1 MPSCKAQI
9 TQDEKEWLIKKTLND
24 LVFVEGGSFM
34 MGDVGYTDSTGT
46 HQYFLGR
53 KDALPVHQVTLD
65 SYSMGKLEVTY
76 KEFDL
81 FCKATGKELVGSK
94 YRGSE
99 FILPQLSA
107 VDLNWH
113 QAKAY
118 CSWLK
123 EITGLPFDLATDAQW
138 EYAARSRGK
147 AVKYATDNGEIEKGR
162 NFKGK
167 EYRLGSYPPPGSYPP
182 NPLGMYDMS
191 GNRAEWVLDGWY
203 GYTKEAQVNPT
214 HKQTG
219 LMVIRGFEGVGVL
232 NTVYNRGYRKPTST
246 GAGIGIRFVLNQ
258 KEPVNVNSVL
268 KQLGIS
274 AITEEEKEAFMPKN
288 WPWEKVLY

>member
-81 FCKATGKELVGSK
+81 FCKDTGQALVAQSF
-94 YRGSE
+94 RNTDVVHSN
-99 FILPQLSA
+99 LSA
-107 VDLNWH
+107 VYMDWY

-118 CSWLK
+118 CNWLS
-123 EITGLPFDLATDAQW
+123 EITTLPFNLATDAQW
-138 EYAARSRGK
+138 EYAARSRGE

-162 NFKGK
+162 NFKSK
-167 EYRLGSYPPPGSYPP
+167 EYRFNDSPPPGIYPS

-191 GNRAEWVLDGWY
+191 GNKAEWVLDGWY
-203 GYTKEAQVNPT
+203 GYTTEAQVNPT

-219 LMVIRGFEGVGVL
+219 LMVIRGFPGVGHP
-232 NTVYNRGYRKPTST
+232 NTLYGRGYRKPINNGS
-246 GAGIGIRFVLNQ
+246 GACIRFVLNQ
-258 KEPVNVNSVL
+258 KEPVNVNAVL

-274 AITEEEKEAFMPKN
+274 PITEEEKEAFMPKN